1 MIYKTT
7 TNMNMSRVK
16 EELEAKA
23 KEFGFGILKSYAFQD
38 ILKEKGFPIE
48 QEVTVYELC
57 NPAAAQKVLSE
68 IVEVSVYLPCRL
80 SIYEENGKT
89 VLATMGFEDM
99 LGSVEIEESFKLFM
113 SEIFEELKALMNAW
127 NESVIQS

>member
-1 MIYKTT
+1 
-7 TNMNMSRVK
+7 MNMSRVK
-16 EELEAKA
+16 EELESKA
-23 KEFGFGILKSYAFQD
+23 KEFGFGILKSYDFQD